1 MRYERLRS
9 CWENARPMAADAS
22 QRTARRN
29 ADAGETLL
37 VEAKLAPPGVRT
49 NAVVRRRVTRALDA
63 GIEATLTL
71 VAAPAGYGKT
81 TAVRAWCATRDAGLA
96 WVTLDDGDNDANRLW
111 RYVATAVD
119 RVRPG
124 LGRPALQ
131 RLAVPGNPVENAVDE
146 LVNAAVDFGRELI
159 VVLDDLHAVTAEECL
174 ASLDR
179 ALRHLPANAHVVAA
193 TRVDP
198 ALAIARLR
206 AAEQLV
212 EVRADDLAFTA
223 GEARELLVER
233 GRIALG
239 DEEIDAL
246 VERTEGWP
254 AALVLAGLWLR
265 TVDDLEQA
273 VRGFHGDHR
282 FVADYLSNEVLASLD
297 EGRRAFLEGAAVLG
311 EFTAP
316 LCDEVLGRSGSES
329 VLADLERANL
339 FVSRLAGGEWY
350 RMHPLLGAYAR
361 ARLAAKDS
369 SAPDRIHRAA
379 AAWLRAH
386 AFPLEATLHAA
397 AAGDHDLVAELLA
410 EQHLALIRN
419 GASRT
424 LLRWARTLPDDCL
437 VRRPELSVA
446 AATAAMLLG
455 GSTIE
460 VRRFLALTDRGGGAH
475 RSERDAYV
483 ESAACLVR
491 AATLDGGVS
500 RAARD
505 GRRAVELAR
514 GGSPRI
520 LTAALAAHARASFF
534 AGDAQEASAAALE
547 ALAHPEIA
555 QATPSLVVAHA
566 TCAFAA
572 VERGRLASA
581 HGHAER
587 ARAAVGQIGSGRSWL
602 GANASAALGVV
613 HAAEGNLA
621 EAERELGAAEH
632 FFRDEVATLHH
643 AWLLVLLARVRIGR
657 GRLDEA
663 GGLLRSAQDS
673 LDELEDG
680 GIVPAL
686 ADAVEAELGSA
697 LERVRE
703 GDVLELPT
711 QAELAVLRLLPTELT
726 LREIGE
732 RLYVSANTVRTH
744 TRALYRKLGVHSRT
758 EAVAKAGALDLL
770 GDAES
775 PM

>member
-1 MRYERLRS
+1 
-9 CWENARPMAADAS
+9 MAAHVS
-22 QRTARRN
+22 QRRTRSG
-29 ADAGETLL
+29 ADQGALL
-37 VEAKLAPPGVRT
+37 IEAKLAPPSVRT
-49 NAVVRRRVTRALDA
+49 NAVARRRVTRALDA
-63 GIEATLTL
+63 GSDAKLTL

-81 TAVRAWCATRDAGLA
+81 TAVRAWCATRAAGLA
-96 WVTLDDGDNDANRLW
+96 WVTLDDGDNDPTRLW

-119 RVRPG
+119 RIRPG
-124 LGRPALQ
+124 LGRLALQ
-131 RLAVPGNPVENAVDE
+131 RLAVPGSPVENAVDE
-146 LVNAAVDFGRELI
+146 LVNAAVAYERELI
-159 VVLDDLHAVTAEECL
+159 VVLDDLHAVTDAECL
-174 ASLDR
+174 ASIDR
-179 ALRHLPANAHVVAA
+179 ALRHLPDTAHVVAA

-206 AAEQLV
+206 AAGDLV
-212 EVRADDLAFTA
+212 EVRANDLSFTA
-223 GEARELLVER
+223 DEARELLVER
-233 GRIALG
+233 GHIALG

-265 TVDDLEQA
+265 TVDDLEGA

-297 EGRRAFLEGAAVLG
+297 EDRRAFLEGAAVLG

-316 LCDEVLGRSGSES
+316 LCDAVLDRSGSES
-329 VLADLERANL
+329 ALADLERANL
-339 FVSRLAGGEWY
+339 FVSRLAGGTWY
-350 RMHPLLGAYAR
+350 RMHPLLGAYAA
-361 ARLAAKDS
+361 ARLAAEDA
-369 SAPDRIHRAA
+369 SAPERIHRSAA
-379 AAWLRAH
+379 EWLRGH

-437 VRRPELSVA
+437 VRQPELAVA
-446 AATAAMLLG
+446 AATATMLLG
-455 GSTIE
+455 GSTME
-460 VRRFLALTDRGGGAH
+460 MRRFLSLADRGGGAD
-475 RSERDAYV
+475 RSDRNTYV
-483 ESAACLVR
+483 DTAACLVR
-491 AATLDGGVS
+491 AATLEGGVKG
-500 RAARD
+500 AARE
-505 GRRAVELAR
+505 GHRAVELAR
-514 GGSPRI
+514 DGSPTI

-534 AGDAQEASAAALE
+534 AGNAREASVAALE

-581 HGHAER
+581 HGHAEK
-587 ARAAVGQIGSGRSWL
+587 ARDAVGQIGSGRSWL
-602 GANASAALGVV
+602 GANAAAALGVV

-621 EAERELGAAEH
+621 EADRELTVAEH
-632 FFRDEVATLHH
+632 FFRDEVPTLHH
-643 AWLLVLLARVRIGR
+643 TWLLALLARVRIGR

-663 GGLLRSAQDS
+663 GDLLRSAQDS
-673 LDELEDG
+673 LDELGDA

-686 ADAVEAELGSA
+686 AEAVEVELGA
-697 LERVRE
+697 ARERVRE
-703 GDVLELPT
+703 GDVLELPSA
-711 QAELAVLRLLPTELT
+711 AELAVLRLLTTELT

-732 RLYVSANTVRTH
+732 HLYISANTVRSH
-744 TRALYRKLGVHSRT
+744 TRAVYRKLGVHTRAD
-758 EAVAKAGALDLL
+758 AVAKASALDLL
-770 GDAES
+770 SEADS